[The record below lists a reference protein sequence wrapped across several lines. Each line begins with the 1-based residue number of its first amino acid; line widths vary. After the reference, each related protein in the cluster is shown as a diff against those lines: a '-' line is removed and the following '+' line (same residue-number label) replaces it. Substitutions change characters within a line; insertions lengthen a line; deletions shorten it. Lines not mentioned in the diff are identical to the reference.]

1 MCAGC
6 LEAEILFNV
15 WSVRCRKEINSEII
29 CWSSSAM
36 RPNLSC
42 AFSPKDQRS
51 RLNLFQQKN
60 EGDFS
65 RMSLENVGGEAK
77 NQVWASSSRRFL
89 EAFNSST
96 SEPDTHGLLLCVGGK
111 ALWVCGQRNA
121 AHISAIAAVEVM
133 HSRVGACRAL
143 CTSLFCINKRMSYC
157 CTNQAVFYWAGV
169 CLRADRWSTPTPLPL
184 IYTITSRDVC
194 LAEAFP
200 IPVWAT
206 PAHHRP
212 GPSPQ
217 MFPMP
222 TTGSW
227 RQKRVRGIHL
237 SVEDFIKITPALR
250 PFIWHRRVHRKR
262 RCAWKKNASP
272 GTTDLHAWGIAL
284 KIERTLKILQWKR
297 ELLVMTMMA
306 SFLSNI
312 NIPAGSLFSPG
323 AKPLFHFESSL
334 WRLETFPW
342 YFFPLLV
349 YLLVSRW
356 RANLSHQ
363 AQTALFPQNR
373 GQNNCHGRGGWV
385 CVRVS
390 STKRLPR
397 DGYSVSRGRDTGFDI
412 CISQKCTTLECKR
425 AKLIPQKI
433 DFFHISALNET
444 HLAYV
449 RARWD

>member
-1 MCAGC
+1 MSFKYALKVAPEAGADRGQIAKAWNRQIC
-6 LEAEILFNV
+6 VQWRKSAPPWKTGDNKRVRFRMNPLQGRARLLDVCRTSGCTRGKAEILFNI

-36 RPNLSC
+36 HPNLSC
-42 AFSPKDQRS
+42 AFFTERPEVKVKPIPPPPP
-51 RLNLFQQKN
+51 KN

-77 NQVWASSSRRFL
+77 NQVWASSSRSFL

-133 HSRVGACRAL
+133 RSRVGACRAS

-169 CLRADRWSTPTPLPL
+169 CLRADRRSTPTPLPL

-200 IPVWAT
+200 IPAWAT

-222 TTGSW
+222 TTGSR

-237 SVEDFIKITPALR
+237 SVEDFIKITPALGLVVR
-250 PFIWHRRVHRKR
+250 HRRVHVKR
-262 RCAWKKNASP
+262 RCAWKRFQKRITRDNWP
-272 GTTDLHAWGIAL
+272 P
-284 KIERTLKILQWKR
+284 RTR
-297 ELLVMTMMA
+297 
-306 SFLSNI
+306 
-312 NIPAGSLFSPG
+312 
-323 AKPLFHFESSL
+323 
-334 WRLETFPW
+334 
-342 YFFPLLV
+342 
-349 YLLVSRW
+349 
-356 RANLSHQ
+356 
-363 AQTALFPQNR
+363 
-373 GQNNCHGRGGWV
+373 NC
-385 CVRVS
+385 S
-390 STKRLPR
+390 
-397 DGYSVSRGRDTGFDI
+397 
-412 CISQKCTTLECKR
+412 
-425 AKLIPQKI
+425 
-433 DFFHISALNET
+433 
-444 HLAYV
+444 
-449 RARWD
+449 